1 MGGSFMSNH
10 CDHLIDYFNGQLS
23 DEEKRSFEEHLT
35 TCGDCREELRELQE
49 LTDDLG
55 FISEPIEPPS
65 ALKQQVL
72 EAAFNER
79 TPNDV
84 KEDDD
89 NVHSF
94 TTDQE
99 SQNSVVVPKS
109 RKKLGWVV
117 PSLAAALLLSLVGN
131 GYAFSQL
138 STQEEVAP
146 EEITP
151 VESISVD
158 SLVQQLSLQ
167 PSEENIPFEARASFV
182 NKDQHQQLIVEAN
195 QLTQTEDTQ
204 VYQVWLLKEGDPYR
218 AGTFTPAE
226 DGSGMSTFEID
237 PEMGFDTIAITIE
250 PDETSEIPEGEIV
263 LLEEL

>member
-55 FISEPIEPPS
+55 FSAEPIEPPS

-84 KEDDD
+84 KEDDG

-94 TTDQE
+94 RLNYLNTD
-99 SQNSVVVPKS
+99 
-109 RKKLGWVV
+109 
-117 PSLAAALLLSLVGN
+117 
-131 GYAFSQL
+131 
-138 STQEEVAP
+138 
-146 EEITP
+146 
-151 VESISVD
+151 SI
-158 SLVQQLSLQ
+158 
-167 PSEENIPFEARASFV
+167 
-182 NKDQHQQLIVEAN
+182 
-195 QLTQTEDTQ
+195 
-204 VYQVWLLKEGDPYR
+204 
-218 AGTFTPAE
+218 
-226 DGSGMSTFEID
+226 
-237 PEMGFDTIAITIE
+237 
-250 PDETSEIPEGEIV
+250 
-263 LLEEL
+263 